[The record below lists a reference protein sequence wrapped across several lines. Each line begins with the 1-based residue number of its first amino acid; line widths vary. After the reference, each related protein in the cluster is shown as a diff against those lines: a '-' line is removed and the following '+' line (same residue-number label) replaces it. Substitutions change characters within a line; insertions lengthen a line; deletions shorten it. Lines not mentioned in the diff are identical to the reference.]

1 MHSSLSFL
9 ATPSRTTSVCDYR
22 GQSTV
27 VLHSLKGVLVHFA
40 TVGYNTEVPSS
51 GTMTTLVGIIS
62 FTGQLIIQVSLI
74 AAVAVVVYWLS
85 PSKSKN

>member
-1 MHSSLSFL
+1 
-9 ATPSRTTSVCDYR
+9 
-22 GQSTV
+22 
-27 VLHSLKGVLVHFA
+27 
-40 TVGYNTEVPSS
+40 
-51 GTMTTLVGIIS
+51 MTTLVGIIS